1 MSSIS
6 NITNAASTDA
16 AAKVQPK
23 KAPATAEAAVQ
34 PQVKAEAPARP
45 MPGTSSFSATA

>member
-6 NITNAASTDA
+6 NIANAASTDA
-16 AAKVQPK
+16 AVKVQPK
-23 KAPATAEAAVQ
+23 KAPATEAAAQ
-34 PQVKAEAPARP
+34 PQAKAEAPARP